1 MIRVSE
7 IHRALPATAHPYVT
21 EATPRF
27 LQADFH
33 RGMWMQLEVKLLVG
47 RTTLIVDPLSEL
59 ERGGTKGQYNRVCN
73 QLSEQSLGS
82 HLTWLSPEFI
92 H

>member
-7 IHRALPATAHPYVT
+7 IHRALPAAAHPYVT

-33 RGMWMQLEVKLLVG
+33 SR
-47 RTTLIVDPLSEL
+47 RDVDATEGQVI
-59 ERGGTKGQYNRVCN
+59 GGKDHPNR
-73 QLSEQSLGS
+73 QS
-82 HLTWLSPEFI
+82 I
-92 H
+92 K